1 MNPDADPLAELRDV
15 ILPPDPSF
23 WPPAIGWWLLAVL
36 AVVLAVSAL
45 YGIRYF
51 SARLARTSVVNKV
64 SNLKQLDS
72 KTAVV
77 ELSILLKKIAV
88 TKYPRAQVAGLT
100 GSSWLE
106 FLDQSGDTDQFTRG
120 PGRILATAPYS
131 KQIAEDLN
139 PLFDLC
145 ENWVRKIMSEC

>member
-1 MNPDADPLAELRDV
+1 MNPEADPLAALRDV

-36 AVVLAVSAL
+36 AVVLVVTVQ

-51 SARLARTSVVNKV
+51 SERFALTAVMKNV
-64 SNLKQLDS
+64 SNLKQLNS
-72 KTAVV
+72 KAAVV

-88 TKYPRAQVAGLT
+88 TKFPRAQVAGLT
-100 GSSWLE
+100 GSRWLE

-131 KQIAEDLN
+131 KQVVEDLN
-139 PLFDLC
+139 PVFDLC
-145 ENWVRKIMSEC
+145 EDWVEKIMSER

>member
-51 SARLARTSVVNKV
+51 SARLARISVVNKV

-77 ELSILLKKIAV
+77 ELSILLKLSLIH
-88 TKYPRAQVAGLT
+88 
-100 GSSWLE
+100 
-106 FLDQSGDTDQFTRG
+106 
-120 PGRILATAPYS
+120 I
-131 KQIAEDLN
+131 
-139 PLFDLC
+139 
-145 ENWVRKIMSEC
+145 